1 MAISRDYTNE
11 LNALK
16 KWFPVVAITWARQV
30 WKTTFLIEQFPDY
43 EYFNLE
49 SPDTLSMI
57 EQDPGQFLRS
67 KSHII
72 IDEIQKCPILFS
84 YLLEIVDTRKIMADF
99 IISGSENLLLSE
111 KISQS
116 LAWRAWYLRMNA
128 FSFQEL
134 QSQNL
139 LSDDYVQQIFKGF
152 LPIIYDREID
162 PVRYYNEYIA
172 TYLER
177 DVRQIKNVQ
186 NLDLFRKFV
195 SLLAGRIWQMIN
207 YQSLI
212 NDVWIDEKTVKS
224 WISVLEASYITF
236 KLHPYYDNFGKRY
249 IKSPKIYF
257 MDTGLA
263 CRLLKIS
270 SVEELKNHNM
280 IGNLFENM
288 IIAEIMKQ
296 INIHWNWEE
305 CYFYRDSNQ
314 KEVDLIIDKANTQ
327 IPIEIKSS
335 GSYNQDFEKWIKYR
349 KELNS
354 NNPKKHPE
362 NWFIIYT
369 GKSIDLWTTKVLN
382 RKEFQYL

>member
-1 MAISRDYTNE
+1 MAINRDYTNE

-186 NLDLFRKFV
+186 NLDLFQSFV
-195 SLLAGRIWQMIN
+195 LMLLCL
-207 YQSLI
+207 Y
-212 NDVWIDEKTVKS
+212 
-224 WISVLEASYITF
+224 
-236 KLHPYYDNFGKRY
+236 
-249 IKSPKIYF
+249 
-257 MDTGLA
+257 
-263 CRLLKIS
+263 
-270 SVEELKNHNM
+270 
-280 IGNLFENM
+280 
-288 IIAEIMKQ
+288 
-296 INIHWNWEE
+296 
-305 CYFYRDSNQ
+305 
-314 KEVDLIIDKANTQ
+314 
-327 IPIEIKSS
+327 
-335 GSYNQDFEKWIKYR
+335 
-349 KELNS
+349 
-354 NNPKKHPE
+354 
-362 NWFIIYT
+362 
-369 GKSIDLWTTKVLN
+369 
-382 RKEFQYL
+382 